1 MEKFEHGL
9 AMYRVVTLKLPA
21 CGTKQKLAGYHGNPL
36 GK

>member
-9 AMYRVVTLKLPA
+9 AMYRVVTLKLPT
-21 CGTKQKLAGYHGNPL
+21 CGTKQKLSGYQGNLL